1 MKAKKHKRDICIF
14 LLFAACSSCCYA
26 QTAISSFKTDS
37 VPHMVNAGKEETK
50 NTLFTFKNKID
61 SISSTRFFQM
71 TYVGVPL
78 VVGGLLV
85 KGEDTHFRRLRNDY
99 LPHFRRHVDDY
110 MQYAPAVAMFSM
122 KACGVKGRS
131 SWSRMLVSDAFSA
144 LIMGGVINTLK
155 HTTHVVRPDGSNTH
169 SFPSG
174 HTATAFMTA
183 TMLTKEYGYKSPL
196 IGIGAYG
203 LASATG
209 LMRMANNKH
218 WLSDVLTGA
227 GVGVLSTEMGYFL
240 ADLIFKDKGLQ
251 IKDNLYDKYLTN
263 PSFIGLYMGGNIPL
277 SGYDIDDHNEF
288 STSSGSSAGI
298 EGAYFFNP
306 YIGVGGRVTVS
317 NTSIIVNNNQAQDNT
332 LDVTSAAAGAYFSY
346 PVSSRWLAGSK
357 LLVEYV
363 HYPKLVLSNKTIA
376 ARSGM
381 GVGSGVSMTF
391 KARNQYAMRFFLDYN
406 LQPSHSKTSGEWM
419 NTFSIGS
426 AFIVM
431 L

>member
-1 MKAKKHKRDICIF
+1 
-14 LLFAACSSCCYA
+14 
-26 QTAISSFKTDS
+26 
-37 VPHMVNAGKEETK
+37 
-50 NTLFTFKNKID
+50 
-61 SISSTRFFQM
+61 
-71 TYVGVPL
+71 
-78 VVGGLLV
+78 
-85 KGEDTHFRRLRNDY
+85 
-99 LPHFRRHVDDY
+99 
-110 MQYAPAVAMFSM
+110 
-122 KACGVKGRS
+122 
-131 SWSRMLVSDAFSA
+131 
-144 LIMGGVINTLK
+144 
-155 HTTHVVRPDGSNTH
+155 
-169 SFPSG
+169 
-174 HTATAFMTA
+174 
-183 TMLTKEYGYKSPL
+183 
-196 IGIGAYG
+196 
-203 LASATG
+203 
-209 LMRMANNKH
+209 MRMANNKH

-240 ADLIFKDKGLQ
+240 ADLIFKDKGMQ

-277 SGYDIDDHNEF
+277 SGYDIDEHNEF

-332 LDVTSAAAGAYFSY
+332 LDVNSVAAGAYFSY

-363 HYPKLVLSNKTIA
+363 YYPKLVLSNKTIA

-419 NTFSIGS
+419 NTLSVGS